1 MLRKFLLAAL
11 LTGTGWMSSAQAAGL
26 LTLSHQG
33 FAEAGQYTVNFDSAS
48 AFNMQLGDAIDLSLP
63 EQTAYRAVLDRIES
77 HPNGDR
83 TWIGHLQGESDIYR
97 IFVTRGS
104 SGLYG
109 QVLTPKGQYRI
120 STPAGNRFAADEA
133 ELTDV
138 KGAGLQR
145 FITLINDGRPIPA
158 GKSSAAAAVKLAAAA
173 LPDTTPGALLL
184 DPSAPT
190 SQQNALADANTV
202 IDVMVLYT
210 PDLVTRYGSAQTL
223 VNNLVALSNQA
234 YIDSKVAITL
244 RAVLI
249 QQVNYTVLNDNGTA
263 LDELTDS
270 TASAFSA
277 ISSLR
282 AQYGA
287 DLVSLVRPF
296 DQPTAGSCGVGWVSG
311 GGGRTIITDGSY
323 GYSVVSYGKDTHG
336 SNYYCDN
343 YTFTHELGHNM
354 GSAHD
359 RANSSSS
366 GAYSY
371 SYGYG
376 IEGTF
381 GTIMSYINP
390 TIGKF
395 SSPLLDCKG
404 TPCGIASGKSNSADN
419 AQSLNNTRSFI
430 ASFRATASSLVG
442 GVVTVPSSP
451 TADADRVFN
460 WAQSTFPTYVSP
472 ATSVSMFNSSGSLYY
487 RYYSLTRT
495 YLAASNGRLYFYPTL
510 SSPAID
516 LGTVAS
522 YLDVSAKAGF

>member
-1 MLRKFLLAAL
+1 MLRKFLLTAL
-11 LTGTGWMSSAQAAGL
+11 LASAGWMASAEAAGL
-26 LTLSHQG
+26 FTLSRQG
-33 FAEAGQYTVNFDSAS
+33 FAEAGQYTVGFDSS
-48 AFNMQLGDAIDLSLP
+48 TAFQMQIGDAIDLTLP
-63 EQTAYRAVLDRIES
+63 EPTAYRAVLDRIET
-77 HPNGDR
+77 HPNGDL

-97 IFVTRGS
+97 VFVTRGS
-104 SGLYG
+104 GGLYG

-138 KGAGLQR
+138 KASGMQR
-145 FITLINDGRPIPA
+145 FIPLINDGRPIPA
-158 GKSSAAAAVKLAAAA
+158 GKVAASAAISVGGITAPTAPLVA
-173 LPDTTPGALLL
+173 
-184 DPSAPT
+184 PSAPV
-190 SQQNALADANTV
+190 SMANSVADTNTV
-202 IDVMVLYT
+202 IDIMVLYT

-244 RAVLI
+244 RAVAI
-249 QQVNYTVLNDNGTA
+249 QQVNYTVLNDNGDA
-263 LDELTDS
+263 LDALTDS
-270 TASAFSA
+270 TDSAFA
-277 ISSLR
+277 NVSSLR

-296 DQPTAGSCGVGWVSG
+296 DQTTAGSCGVGWVSG

-323 GYSVVSYGKDTHG
+323 GFSVVSYGKDTHG
-336 SNYYCDN
+336 SSYYCDN

-404 TPCGIASGKSNSADN
+404 TPCGIAAGKSNSADN
-419 AQSLNNTRSFI
+419 AQSLNNTRTFI
-430 ASFRATASSLVG
+430 ASFRAAASGS
-442 GVVTVPSSP
+442 VTVTTPASTP

-460 WAQSTFPTYVSP
+460 WAQATFPTYVSP
-472 ATSVSMFNSSGSLYY
+472 ATSVSLTSGNLYY
-487 RYYSLTRT
+487 RFYTTTLT
-495 YLAASNGRLYFYPTL
+495 YLGASNGRLYFYP
-510 SSPAID
+510 SIRSAPID
-516 LGTVAS
+516 LGTVSS
-522 YLDVSAKAGF
+522 YLDVAGKAGF

>member
-1 MLRKFLLAAL
+1 MLRKLLLTALLA
-11 LTGTGWMSSAQAAGL
+11 SAVWTASAEAAGL

-33 FAEAGQYTVNFDSAS
+33 FAEAGQYSVNFDSAS
-48 AFNMQLGDAIDLSLP
+48 AFGMQRGEAIDLTLP
-63 EQTAYRAVLDRIES
+63 EPTAYRAVLDRIET
-77 HPNGDR
+77 HPNGDL

-97 IFVTRGS
+97 VFVTRGS
-104 SGLYG
+104 TGLYG
-109 QVLTPKGQYRI
+109 QILTPKGQYRI

-138 KGAGLQR
+138 KNAGMQR
-145 FITLINDGRPIPA
+145 FIPLINDGRPIPA
-158 GKSSAAAAVKLAAAA
+158 AKPVAAATVRSLAAAAVGAPLLEPSS
-173 LPDTTPGALLL
+173 LPLSPENTFADT
-184 DPSAPT
+184 
-190 SQQNALADANTV
+190 NTV

-223 VNNLVALSNQA
+223 INNLIALSNQA

-249 QQVNYTVLNDNGTA
+249 QQVNYTVLNDNGEA

-323 GYSVVSYGKDTHG
+323 GFSVVSYGKDTHG
-336 SNYYCDN
+336 SSYYCDN

-359 RANSSSS
+359 RANSGSS
-366 GAYSY
+366 GAYNY

-419 AQSLNNTRSFI
+419 ALSLNNTRSFI
-430 ASFRATASSLVG
+430 ASFRATASSVV
-442 GVVTVPSSP
+442 GVVTTPVSTP

-460 WAQSTFPTYVSP
+460 WAQSTFPAYISP
-472 ATSVSMFNSSGSLYY
+472 ATSVSMLNSSGSLYY

-510 SSPAID
+510 SSPPID